1 MEALQAVV
9 APDNSLTRVVKAA
22 LGYLGNKLASDA
34 GETMVHAIA
43 SHMGRTRNAAT
54 REIPRALRFF

>member
-43 SHMGRTRNAAT
+43 SHMGRTRNAST
-54 REIPRALRFF
+54 R